1 MIKGMLIA
9 IEGIDG
15 SGKTSVRN
23 KMIEW
28 FKESQIP
35 HCCTREPGGTPN
47 AERLRDFVL
56 FNNEKY
62 NNGGHDAEE
71 GLTAMT
77 QALVINAARR
87 QHVEVVIKPRIEA
100 GEVVITDRFLDSTL
114 AYQGAGMGLD
124 IGALLGLHKLAI
136 GNFYP
141 DLTIL
146 LDVDTAIAAKRVS
159 DRPEKKNLLDE
170 LGPEFYERGRQCF
183 LQSSQASDREYL
195 VVDASQSEEQV
206 FAQILPT
213 LMQIKNKYRERAKAS

>member
-1 MIKGMLIA
+1 MQGMFIA

-23 KMIEW
+23 KIVEW

-35 HCCTREPGGTPN
+35 YCRTREPGGTPN
-47 AERLRDFVL
+47 AERLREFVL
-56 FNNEKY
+56 FNNEQSPY
-62 NNGGHDAEE
+62 GGHNPQE
-71 GLTAMT
+71 GLTPMT

-87 QHVEVVIKPRIEA
+87 QHVEFIIKPRMAA
-100 GEVVITDRFLDSTL
+100 GDVVITDRFLDSTL

-124 IGALLGLHKLAI
+124 IGTLLGLHKLAV

-146 LDVDTAIAAKRVS
+146 LDVDTEIAAKRVS

-195 VVDASQSEEQV
+195 VVDANQSEGQV

-213 LMQIKNKYRERAKAS
+213 LMQIKNKYRERPES